1 MSELG
6 RYLKE
11 ARVRLGLSLREAQDR
26 SNVSNAYISLIES
39 GRRIDPHPNIL
50 KKLADAY
57 KLELQDVMRVA
68 GYLDFDAREKEED
81 ETAEVEH
88 FYSAALA
95 DPAFDFGRRSKQK
108 VDFVTKKLIAE
119 MYKKLKA
126 KK

>member
-11 ARVRLGLSLREAQDR
+11 ARVKLGLSLREAQER

-68 GYLDFDAREKEED
+68 GYLDFDAREKE
-81 ETAEVEH
+81 A
-88 FYSAALA
+88 
-95 DPAFDFGRRSKQK
+95 GG
-108 VDFVTKKLIAE
+108 
-119 MYKKLKA
+119 
-126 KK
+126 